1 LPLGGAA
8 KPAIEP
14 PIQLPAL
21 AQSFRKSLYT
31 MGLMLSLAR
40 VLSVTLGIFAHHP
53 LGVLWVTFVAL
64 LFSFVS
70 FGILIGPMQVGFNAV
85 MLRYLRRGEWAPELL
100 WQQFR
105 REAFL
110 AGWVYLALLL
120 VGLVVPLPLERFS
133 PAVAELLRFAANTVL
148 GLLWFYP
155 FQYLAEQHGSWTW
168 AVREGWHLIL
178 RAGVPRH
185 VLLVL
190 LLQLINYVPTGTSLP
205 LLDLFVLVLLV
216 GISGLI
222 GVVAYVQLNP
232 QPQGNTPDGR
242 G

>member
-1 LPLGGAA
+1 
-8 KPAIEP
+8 
-14 PIQLPAL
+14 
-21 AQSFRKSLYT
+21 

-40 VLSVTLGIFAHHP
+40 VVSVTLGIFAHHP

-133 PAVAELLRFAANTVL
+133 PVVAALLGFAANAVL
-148 GLLWFYP
+148 ALLWFYP
-155 FQYLAEQHGSWTW
+155 FQYLAERHMPWTE

-190 LLQLINYVPTGTSLP
+190 LIQLINYVPTGASVP
-205 LLDLFVLVLLV
+205 VLDLFVLVLLV
-216 GISGLI
+216 GLSGLI
-222 GVVAYVQLNP
+222 GVVAYAQLNP
-232 QPQGNTPDGR
+232 EPQA
-242 G
+242 

>member
-1 LPLGGAA
+1 
-8 KPAIEP
+8 
-14 PIQLPAL
+14 
-21 AQSFRKSLYT
+21 
-31 MGLMLSLAR
+31 MLNLTQ
-40 VLSVTLGIFAHHP
+40 VLLVTLRIFAHNP
-53 LGVLWVTFVAL
+53 LGVLWVTFVAV

-85 MLRYLRRGEWAPELL
+85 MLRYLRQGEWVPDLL

-105 REAFL
+105 RQAFL

-133 PAVAELLRFAANTVL
+133 PVVAELLRFAANAVL

-155 FQYLAEQHGSWTW
+155 FQYLAERHGPWTW

-178 RAGVPRH
+178 RAGVPAH

-190 LLQLINYVPTGTSLP
+190 LIQLINYVPTGTSLP
-205 LLDLFVLVLLV
+205 LLDLFVLVLLI

-232 QPQGNTPDGR
+232 QPPA
-242 G
+242 